1 MIISVTLIDG
11 LHGAM
16 FEMDIY
22 RGLTTEFVCCSHVVL
37 MCANRS
43 HVANDTLVLAF
54 CSLVIIMRIE
64 NPRIDH
70 WFCILYC
77 IQWRG
82 DVIKRMVAV
91 DS

>member
-1 MIISVTLIDG
+1 
-11 LHGAM
+11 M

-22 RGLTTEFVCCSHVVL
+22 RGLTTKFVCCSHVVL
-37 MCANRS
+37 SANRS
-43 HVANDTLVLAF
+43 HVADGTLVLAF
-54 CSLVIIMRIE
+54 YSLVIIVRIE

-70 WFCILYC
+70 WFCILHC
-77 IQWRG
+77 VHWKG